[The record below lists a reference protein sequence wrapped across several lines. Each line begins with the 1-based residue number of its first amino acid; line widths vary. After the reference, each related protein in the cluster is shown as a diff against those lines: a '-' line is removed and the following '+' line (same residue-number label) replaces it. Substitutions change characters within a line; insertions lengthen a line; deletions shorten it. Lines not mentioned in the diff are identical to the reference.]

1 MVAHEGRQRISE
13 SMWHTMEKPGEMVK
27 EYPVSSMLL
36 AFGVGLGVGVVI
48 AQAAC
53 SSSLLNHY
61 THHEPTMSEKLSRQ
75 IYDAV
80 SSVLP
85 QSLARQIHA

>member
-1 MVAHEGRQRISE
+1 MVAHEGKQRISE
-13 SMWHTMEKPGEMVK
+13 GMWHAIEQPSEMVK

-48 AQAAC
+48 AQACAGP
-53 SSSLLNHY
+53 LMHY
-61 THHEPTMSEKLSRQ
+61 VQHEPTTTERLSRQ

-80 SSVLP
+80 ASVLP
-85 QSLARQIHA
+85 PSIGRQLHS

>member
-1 MVAHEGRQRISE
+1 
-13 SMWHTMEKPGEMVK
+13 MWHAMEQPTEMVK

-36 AFGVGLGVGVVI
+36 AFGLGLGVGVVI

-53 SSSLLNHY
+53 SGSLMSYY
-61 THHEPTMSEKLSRQ
+61 THHEPTMTEKLSRQ

-80 SSVLP
+80 ANVMP
-85 QSLARQIHA
+85 QSLRRMHT

>member
-1 MVAHEGRQRISE
+1 MVAHESRQRISE
-13 SMWHTMEKPGEMVK
+13 NMWHTMEKPSEMVK

-48 AQAAC
+48 AQACAGPLM
-53 SSSLLNHY
+53 SYVHP
-61 THHEPTMSEKLSRQ
+61 EPSMTEKLSRQ

-80 SSVLP
+80 ANVIP
-85 QSLARQIHA
+85 QSLSRMHS

>member
-13 SMWHTMEKPGEMVK
+13 NMWHAMEQPAEMVK

-48 AQAAC
+48 AQACAGPLM
-53 SSSLLNHY
+53 SYVHP
-61 THHEPTMSEKLSRQ
+61 EPSMTEKLSRQ

-80 SSVLP
+80 ANVIP
-85 QSLARQIHA
+85 QSLSSRLHA

>member
-13 SMWHTMEKPGEMVK
+13 NMWHAMEKPAEMVK
-27 EYPVSSMLL
+27 DYPVSSMLL

-53 SSSLLNHY
+53 SSSLLHY
-61 THHEPTMSEKLSRQ
+61 YTHEPTMSEKLSRQ

-80 SSVLP
+80 ASVLP
-85 QSLARQIHA
+85 QSVAQRMHT